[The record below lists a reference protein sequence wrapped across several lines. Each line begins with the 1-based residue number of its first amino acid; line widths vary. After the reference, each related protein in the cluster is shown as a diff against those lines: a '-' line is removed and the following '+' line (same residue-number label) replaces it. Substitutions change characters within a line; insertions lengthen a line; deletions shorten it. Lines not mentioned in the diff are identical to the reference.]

1 MHDTKDEVYSMA
13 VKRLSQTDDMQI
25 VVEQTLLTDKYML
38 GIPDSNRD
46 RFMAYMN
53 YSTVKNKIDKV
64 QLYKEWFYKAYMIVN
79 EKAYIHT
86 DKLLDGNTWYDSD
99 RTARICQK
107 YVELVTS
114 RGKLKTAVTNA
125 ERMKINK
132 EIKTEVQDLIVKE
145 YRRKQAMDNKVPQ
158 QINDIVGDNVKKLA
172 QLFPSAVKDGE
183 VDFEALKEELGQYEE
198 VGSEKYELTWAG
210 KKNAKKIAQEDV
222 IGRTLKFIPEDSKD
236 ADTTENLYI
245 EGDNLEVLKLIRQ
258 NYYGAIKIIYID
270 PPYNTGN
277 DFIYNDHLRWIK
289 MTQTRKKGLCLKKV
303 SH

>member
-1 MHDTKDEVYSMA
+1 MFDLPDTYRVDVKVALKDFISKDLKPNDKKRIKDAVKSVRLDYQITGEEIPSVTNEEYRCQVIQFYDIEVANIKDANFLASTYQNLIKPLCVIHMHDTKDEVYSMA

-64 QLYKEWFYKAYMIVN
+64 QLYKEWFYKAYMVVN

-86 DKLLDGNTWYDSD
+86 DKLLDGNIWYDSD

-132 EIKTEVQDLIVKE
+132 EIKTEIQVL
-145 YRRKQAMDNKVPQ
+145 DN
-158 QINDIVGDNVKKLA
+158 
-172 QLFPSAVKDGE
+172 
-183 VDFEALKEELGQYEE
+183 EEL
-198 VGSEKYELTWAG
+198 
-210 KKNAKKIAQEDV
+210 
-222 IGRTLKFIPEDSKD
+222 
-236 ADTTENLYI
+236 
-245 EGDNLEVLKLIRQ
+245 
-258 NYYGAIKIIYID
+258 
-270 PPYNTGN
+270 
-277 DFIYNDHLRWIK
+277 
-289 MTQTRKKGLCLKKV
+289 
-303 SH
+303 

>member
-1 MHDTKDEVYSMA
+1 MFDLPDTYRVDVKVALKDFIPKDLKPNDKKRIKDAVKSVRLDYQITGEEIPSVTNEEYRCQVIQFYDIEVANIKDANFLASTYQNLIKPLCVIHMHDTKDEVYSMA

-64 QLYKEWFYKAYMIVN
+64 KLYKEWFYKAYMVVN

-86 DKLLDGNTWYDSD
+86 DKLLDGNIWYDSD

-132 EIKTEVQDLIVKE
+132 EIKTEVQ
-145 YRRKQAMDNKVPQ
+145 
-158 QINDIVGDNVKKLA
+158 
-172 QLFPSAVKDGE
+172 
-183 VDFEALKEELGQYEE
+183 ALD
-198 VGSEKYELTWAG
+198 SEG
-210 KKNAKKIAQEDV
+210 I
-222 IGRTLKFIPEDSKD
+222 
-236 ADTTENLYI
+236 
-245 EGDNLEVLKLIRQ
+245 
-258 NYYGAIKIIYID
+258 
-270 PPYNTGN
+270 
-277 DFIYNDHLRWIK
+277 
-289 MTQTRKKGLCLKKV
+289 
-303 SH
+303 

>member
-1 MHDTKDEVYSMA
+1 MFDLPDTYRVNVKVALRDFIPKDLKPNDKKRIKDAVKSVSLDYQIAGEEIPSVNNEEYRCQVIQFYDIEVANIKDANFLASTYQNLIKPLCVIHMHDTKDEVYSMA

-64 QLYKEWFYKAYMIVN
+64 KLYKEWFYKAYMVAN

-86 DKLLDGNTWYDSD
+86 DKLLDGNIWYDSD

-132 EIKTEVQDLIVKE
+132 EIKTEVQAL
-145 YRRKQAMDNKVPQ
+145 DN
-158 QINDIVGDNVKKLA
+158 
-172 QLFPSAVKDGE
+172 
-183 VDFEALKEELGQYEE
+183 EEL
-198 VGSEKYELTWAG
+198 
-210 KKNAKKIAQEDV
+210 
-222 IGRTLKFIPEDSKD
+222 
-236 ADTTENLYI
+236 
-245 EGDNLEVLKLIRQ
+245 
-258 NYYGAIKIIYID
+258 
-270 PPYNTGN
+270 
-277 DFIYNDHLRWIK
+277 
-289 MTQTRKKGLCLKKV
+289 
-303 SH
+303 

>member
-1 MHDTKDEVYSMA
+1 MFDLPDTYRVDVKVALKDFIPKDLKPNDKKRIKDAVKSVRLDYQITGEEIPSVTNEEYRCQVIQFYDIEVANIKDANFLASTYQNLIKPLCVIHMHDTKDEVYSMA

-64 QLYKEWFYKAYMIVN
+64 KLYKEWFYKAYMVVN

-132 EIKTEVQDLIVKE
+132 K
-145 YRRKQAMDNKVPQ
+145 
-158 QINDIVGDNVKKLA
+158 
-172 QLFPSAVKDGE
+172 
-183 VDFEALKEELGQYEE
+183 
-198 VGSEKYELTWAG
+198 
-210 KKNAKKIAQEDV
+210 
-222 IGRTLKFIPEDSKD
+222 
-236 ADTTENLYI
+236 
-245 EGDNLEVLKLIRQ
+245 
-258 NYYGAIKIIYID
+258 IKIEIQALDSEGI
-270 PPYNTGN
+270 
-277 DFIYNDHLRWIK
+277 
-289 MTQTRKKGLCLKKV
+289 
-303 SH
+303 

>member
-1 MHDTKDEVYSMA
+1 MFDLPDTYRVDVKVALKDFIPKDLKPNDKKRIKDAVKSVRLDYQITGEEIPSVTNEEYRCQVIQFYDIEVANIKDANFLASTYQNLIKPLCVIHMHDTKDEVYSMA

-64 QLYKEWFYKAYMIVN
+64 QLYKEWFYKAYMVVN
-79 EKAYIHT
+79 EKSYIHT
-86 DKLLDGNTWYDSD
+86 DKLLDGNIWYDSD

-132 EIKTEVQDLIVKE
+132 EIKTEVQAL
-145 YRRKQAMDNKVPQ
+145 DN
-158 QINDIVGDNVKKLA
+158 
-172 QLFPSAVKDGE
+172 
-183 VDFEALKEELGQYEE
+183 EEL
-198 VGSEKYELTWAG
+198 
-210 KKNAKKIAQEDV
+210 
-222 IGRTLKFIPEDSKD
+222 
-236 ADTTENLYI
+236 
-245 EGDNLEVLKLIRQ
+245 
-258 NYYGAIKIIYID
+258 
-270 PPYNTGN
+270 
-277 DFIYNDHLRWIK
+277 
-289 MTQTRKKGLCLKKV
+289 
-303 SH
+303 

>member
-1 MHDTKDEVYSMA
+1 MFDLPDTYKVDVKVALKDFIPNDLKPNDKKRIKDAVKSVRLDYQIAGEEIPSVNNEEYRCQVIQFYDIEVVNIKDANFLASTYQNLIKPLCVIHMHDTKDEVYSMA

-64 QLYKEWFYKAYMIVN
+64 QLYKEWFYKAYMVVN
-79 EKAYIHT
+79 EKSYIHT

-99 RTARICQK
+99 RTERICQK

-132 EIKTEVQDLIVKE
+132 EIKTEVQAL
-145 YRRKQAMDNKVPQ
+145 DN
-158 QINDIVGDNVKKLA
+158 
-172 QLFPSAVKDGE
+172 
-183 VDFEALKEELGQYEE
+183 EEL
-198 VGSEKYELTWAG
+198 
-210 KKNAKKIAQEDV
+210 
-222 IGRTLKFIPEDSKD
+222 
-236 ADTTENLYI
+236 
-245 EGDNLEVLKLIRQ
+245 
-258 NYYGAIKIIYID
+258 
-270 PPYNTGN
+270 
-277 DFIYNDHLRWIK
+277 
-289 MTQTRKKGLCLKKV
+289 
-303 SH
+303 

>member
-1 MHDTKDEVYSMA
+1 MFDLPDTYRVDVKVALKDFIPKDLKPNDKKRIKDAVKSVRLDYQITGEEISSVTNEEYRCQVIQFYDIEVANIKDANFLASTYQNLIKPLCVIHMHDTKDEVYSMA

-64 QLYKEWFYKAYMIVN
+64 QLYKEWFYKAYMVVN

-86 DKLLDGNTWYDSD
+86 DKLLDGNIWYDSD

-107 YVELVTS
+107 YVDLVTS

-132 EIKTEVQDLIVKE
+132 EIKTEVQAL
-145 YRRKQAMDNKVPQ
+145 DN
-158 QINDIVGDNVKKLA
+158 
-172 QLFPSAVKDGE
+172 
-183 VDFEALKEELGQYEE
+183 EEL
-198 VGSEKYELTWAG
+198 
-210 KKNAKKIAQEDV
+210 
-222 IGRTLKFIPEDSKD
+222 
-236 ADTTENLYI
+236 
-245 EGDNLEVLKLIRQ
+245 
-258 NYYGAIKIIYID
+258 
-270 PPYNTGN
+270 
-277 DFIYNDHLRWIK
+277 
-289 MTQTRKKGLCLKKV
+289 
-303 SH
+303 

>member
-1 MHDTKDEVYSMA
+1 MFDIPDTYRVDVKVALKYFIPKDLKPNDKKRIKDAVKSVRLDYQIAGEEIPSVNNEEYRCQVIQFYDIEVANIKDANFLASTYQNLIKPLCVIHMHDTKDEVYSMA

-25 VVEQTLLTDKYML
+25 VLEQTLLTDKYML

-53 YSTVKNKIDKV
+53 YSTVKNKINKV
-64 QLYKEWFYKAYMIVN
+64 QLYKEWFYKAYMVVN

-132 EIKTEVQDLIVKE
+132 K
-145 YRRKQAMDNKVPQ
+145 
-158 QINDIVGDNVKKLA
+158 
-172 QLFPSAVKDGE
+172 
-183 VDFEALKEELGQYEE
+183 
-198 VGSEKYELTWAG
+198 
-210 KKNAKKIAQEDV
+210 
-222 IGRTLKFIPEDSKD
+222 
-236 ADTTENLYI
+236 
-245 EGDNLEVLKLIRQ
+245 
-258 NYYGAIKIIYID
+258 IKIEIQALDSEGI
-270 PPYNTGN
+270 
-277 DFIYNDHLRWIK
+277 
-289 MTQTRKKGLCLKKV
+289 
-303 SH
+303 

>member
-1 MHDTKDEVYSMA
+1 MFDLPDTYRIDVKVALKDFIPKDLKPNDKKRIKDAVKSVRLDYQIAGEEISSVNNEEYRCQVIQFYDIEVANIKDANFLASTYQNLIKPLCVIHMHDTKDEVYSMA

-64 QLYKEWFYKAYMIVN
+64 QLYKEWFYKAYMVVN

-114 RGKLKTAVTNA
+114 RGKLKTAVNNA

-132 EIKTEVQDLIVKE
+132 EIKKEVQ
-145 YRRKQAMDNKVPQ
+145 
-158 QINDIVGDNVKKLA
+158 
-172 QLFPSAVKDGE
+172 
-183 VDFEALKEELGQYEE
+183 
-198 VGSEKYELTWAG
+198 ELTEC
-210 KKNAKKIAQEDV
+210 I
-222 IGRTLKFIPEDSKD
+222 
-236 ADTTENLYI
+236 
-245 EGDNLEVLKLIRQ
+245 
-258 NYYGAIKIIYID
+258 
-270 PPYNTGN
+270 
-277 DFIYNDHLRWIK
+277 
-289 MTQTRKKGLCLKKV
+289 
-303 SH
+303 

>member
-1 MHDTKDEVYSMA
+1 MFDLPDTYKVDVKVALKDFIPNDLKPNDKKRIKDAVKSVRLDYQIAGEEIPSVNNEEYRCQVIQFYDIEVVNIKDANFLASTYQNLIKPLCVIHMHDIKDEVYSMA

-64 QLYKEWFYKAYMIVN
+64 QLYKEWFYKAYMVVN

-86 DKLLDGNTWYDSD
+86 DKLIDGNIWYDSD

-132 EIKTEVQDLIVKE
+132 EIKTEVQAL
-145 YRRKQAMDNKVPQ
+145 DN
-158 QINDIVGDNVKKLA
+158 
-172 QLFPSAVKDGE
+172 
-183 VDFEALKEELGQYEE
+183 EEL
-198 VGSEKYELTWAG
+198 
-210 KKNAKKIAQEDV
+210 
-222 IGRTLKFIPEDSKD
+222 
-236 ADTTENLYI
+236 
-245 EGDNLEVLKLIRQ
+245 
-258 NYYGAIKIIYID
+258 
-270 PPYNTGN
+270 
-277 DFIYNDHLRWIK
+277 
-289 MTQTRKKGLCLKKV
+289 
-303 SH
+303 

>member
-1 MHDTKDEVYSMA
+1 MFDIPDTYRVDVKVALKDFIPKDLKPNDKKRIKDAVKSVRLDYQIAGEEIPSVNNEEYRCQVIQFYDIEVANIKDANFLASTYQNLIKPLCVIHMHDTKDEVYSMA

-25 VVEQTLLTDKYML
+25 VLEQTLLTDKYML

-53 YSTVKNKIDKV
+53 YSTVKNKINKV
-64 QLYKEWFYKAYMIVN
+64 QLYKEWFYKAYMVVN

-132 EIKTEVQDLIVKE
+132 K
-145 YRRKQAMDNKVPQ
+145 
-158 QINDIVGDNVKKLA
+158 
-172 QLFPSAVKDGE
+172 
-183 VDFEALKEELGQYEE
+183 
-198 VGSEKYELTWAG
+198 
-210 KKNAKKIAQEDV
+210 
-222 IGRTLKFIPEDSKD
+222 
-236 ADTTENLYI
+236 
-245 EGDNLEVLKLIRQ
+245 
-258 NYYGAIKIIYID
+258 IKIEIQALD
-270 PPYNTGN
+270 SE
-277 DFIYNDHLRWIK
+277 
-289 MTQTRKKGLCLKKV
+289 GL
-303 SH
+303 

>member
-1 MHDTKDEVYSMA
+1 MFNLPDTYRVDVKVALKDFIPKDLKPNDKKRIKDVVKSVRLDYQIAGEEIPSVNNEEYRCQVIQFYDIEVANIKDANFLASTYQNLIKPLCVIRMHDTKDEAYSMA

-64 QLYKEWFYKAYMIVN
+64 QLYKEWFYKAYMVVN

-114 RGKLKTAVTNA
+114 KGRLKAAVTNA

-132 EIKTEVQDLIVKE
+132 EIKKEVQ
-145 YRRKQAMDNKVPQ
+145 
-158 QINDIVGDNVKKLA
+158 
-172 QLFPSAVKDGE
+172 
-183 VDFEALKEELGQYEE
+183 
-198 VGSEKYELTWAG
+198 ELTEC
-210 KKNAKKIAQEDV
+210 I
-222 IGRTLKFIPEDSKD
+222 
-236 ADTTENLYI
+236 
-245 EGDNLEVLKLIRQ
+245 
-258 NYYGAIKIIYID
+258 
-270 PPYNTGN
+270 
-277 DFIYNDHLRWIK
+277 
-289 MTQTRKKGLCLKKV
+289 
-303 SH
+303 

>member
-1 MHDTKDEVYSMA
+1 MFDLPNTYKVDVKVALKDFIPKDLKPNDKKRIKDAVKSVRLDYQIAGEEIPSVNNEEYCCQVIQFYDIEMGNIKDANFLASIYQNLIKPLCVIHMHDTKDEVYSMA

-25 VVEQTLLTDKYML
+25 VVEQTLLTNKYML

-53 YSTVKNKIDKV
+53 YATVKNKIDKV
-64 QLYKEWFYKAYMIVN
+64 QLYKEWFYKAYMVVN

-132 EIKTEVQDLIVKE
+132 EIKAKVQTLDSE
-145 YRRKQAMDNKVPQ
+145 YA
-158 QINDIVGDNVKKLA
+158 
-172 QLFPSAVKDGE
+172 
-183 VDFEALKEELGQYEE
+183 
-198 VGSEKYELTWAG
+198 
-210 KKNAKKIAQEDV
+210 
-222 IGRTLKFIPEDSKD
+222 
-236 ADTTENLYI
+236 
-245 EGDNLEVLKLIRQ
+245 
-258 NYYGAIKIIYID
+258 
-270 PPYNTGN
+270 
-277 DFIYNDHLRWIK
+277 
-289 MTQTRKKGLCLKKV
+289 
-303 SH
+303 